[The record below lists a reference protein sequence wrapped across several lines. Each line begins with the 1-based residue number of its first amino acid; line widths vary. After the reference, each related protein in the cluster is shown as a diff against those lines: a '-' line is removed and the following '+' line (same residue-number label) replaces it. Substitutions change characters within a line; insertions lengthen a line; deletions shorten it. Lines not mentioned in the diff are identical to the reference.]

1 MALNINQRALAALQ
15 EFSELQRLRL
25 ACSAADAAIYDWTLA
40 DDKIEWSDNT
50 PTVLGIEGFGS
61 LMTGVDLQSCLD
73 ERFKDI
79 VDTAMANSLV
89 SAQPFQIEYVLNF
102 SPGNSI
108 WVEDC
113 GICLRDSQGNA
124 ARIIGTMRNV
134 SDRKRLEERLVYLAS
149 YDELTGQLNRVAL
162 KDTLDEV
169 VHRAHDAGASAAFLV
184 VAIDHLAIINEDY
197 GYDVADEVILAVAQ
211 RIAEIVDSGDVIG
224 RAGGNKF
231 GVILSRSDADH
242 ACDIAQRILD
252 AMRDSVV
259 RTSTGS
265 ISATVSIGAV
275 VIPECA
281 EGASEALARA
291 EEALSQVKQVGRD
304 SFRLYEPSPRKETLR
319 RQNISMANQI
329 ISALEENRILVAYQ
343 PIVCAQTGET
353 VIHECL
359 ARMTLP
365 NGELLSALE
374 WIPTAERLGLI
385 RQIDRRVAEIAIG
398 VLNEVHDVSLAL
410 NVSALTASDGEW
422 LNSFLQLVSQAPQA
436 ASRLTVE
443 LTETLALTDLEES
456 SRFISRLRQAGCQ
469 VAIDDFG
476 AGYTSFKNLQQL
488 NIDLVKIDG
497 SFVTKLKD
505 NEENQLFIKTL
516 LSLANNFNVATVA
529 EWVTDE
535 ADAEILRGFGV
546 NYLQGFLFSPP
557 QLDPDFLSRK

>member
-1 MALNINQRALAALQ
+1 MALNVNQRALVALQ

-25 ACSAADAAIYDWTLA
+25 AFSAADAAVYDWTLA
-40 DDKIEWSDNT
+40 DDNIEWSDNA

-61 LMTGVDLQSCLD
+61 VTTGIDLQSCLD

-79 VDTAMANSLV
+79 VDTAIANSLV
-89 SAQPFQIEYVLNF
+89 TTQPFQIDYILNF
-102 SPGNSI
+102 GAGNSI

-113 GICLRDSQGNA
+113 GVCLKDAQGNA
-124 ARIIGTMRNV
+124 SRIIGTMRNV
-134 SDRKRLEERLVYLAS
+134 TDRKRLEERLVYLAS

-162 KDTLDEV
+162 KDMLDEV
-169 VHRAHDAGASAAFLV
+169 ALRARDAGTSAAFLV

-231 GVILSRSDADH
+231 GVILADADAEH
-242 ACDIAQRILD
+242 ACDVAQRILD
-252 AMRDSVV
+252 AMRSSVV

-265 ISATVSIGAV
+265 ISATVSLGAV
-275 VIPECA
+275 VVPECA
-281 EGASEALARA
+281 EGASEAFARA
-291 EEALSQVKQVGRD
+291 EEALGQVKQIGRD
-304 SFRLYEPSPRKETLR
+304 SFRLYEPSPRKETTR

-329 ISALEENRILVAYQ
+329 ISALDDNRIVVAYQ

-359 ARMTLP
+359 ARMALP
-365 NGELLSALE
+365 DGEILSAMD

-398 VLNEVHDVSLAL
+398 VLSEVPDVSLAL

-422 LNSFLQLVSQAPQA
+422 LNSFLDLIAQAPQA

-443 LTETLALTDLEES
+443 LTETLALRDLEEFEPLHLTPA
-456 SRFISRLRQAGCQ
+456 RCWLPGGDR
-469 VAIDDFG
+469 
-476 AGYTSFKNLQQL
+476 
-488 NIDLVKIDG
+488 
-497 SFVTKLKD
+497 
-505 NEENQLFIKTL
+505 
-516 LSLANNFNVATVA
+516 
-529 EWVTDE
+529 
-535 ADAEILRGFGV
+535 
-546 NYLQGFLFSPP
+546 
-557 QLDPDFLSRK
+557 